1 MHKERPENKS
11 RVRLGQFLPNM
22 VFTILKDKSDKNNP
36 VSVSDITNIIYDLG
50 IISEDGE
57 DKNRTV
63 RRCLQDL
70 VGLSKALYDLT
81 DTGIYARITLGN
93 WNGRI
98 VEISNK
104 KIIVSS
110 ITMSHFQMRKEK
122 NYYLCHLWEDYNEN
136 TGYHPEYNS

>member
-1 MHKERPENKS
+1 MHKERPDNKS

-104 KIIVSS
+104 KNNR
-110 ITMSHFQMRKEK
+110 FQYYFESFSDAERKE
-122 NYYLCHLWEDYNEN
+122 LLSMPLM
-136 TGYHPEYNS
+136 GGL

>member
-22 VFTILKDKSDKNNP
+22 VFRILIDKSDKNNP
-36 VSVSDITNIIYDLG
+36 VTVSDITNIIYDMG

-70 VGLSKALYDLT
+70 VGLSKALYDPT

-98 VEISNK
+98 VEISNNKNNRFLYYFEPFSDEERK
-104 KIIVSS
+104 KLLS
-110 ITMSHFQMRKEK
+110 MPLMGG
-122 NYYLCHLWEDYNEN
+122 L
-136 TGYHPEYNS
+136 